1 MGWSA
6 SQPAGQLAL
15 IKIFICRHLA
25 GMAWYSSFLQSSNNL
40 KLTHFKVARWMN
52 KGIRRMESG
61 MSWLDNQAKGS
72 GIAGVAAGQVEVL
85 KFSWSLQ
92 AVLFPP

>member
-1 MGWSA
+1 
-6 SQPAGQLAL
+6 
-15 IKIFICRHLA
+15 
-25 GMAWYSSFLQSSNNL
+25 
-40 KLTHFKVARWMN
+40 MN

>member
-1 MGWSA
+1 
-6 SQPAGQLAL
+6 
-15 IKIFICRHLA
+15 
-25 GMAWYSSFLQSSNNL
+25 
-40 KLTHFKVARWMN
+40 MN
-52 KGIRRMESG
+52 KGIRTESG
-61 MSWLDNQAKGS
+61 MSWLDNQAKES